1 MKVAIPLAKNLLL
14 QLGLNAATSATDAGI
29 PKKVLGSRTTTLVI
43 SNDELYDI
51 METFKSLE
59 DCVVLKKNVTK
70 TVENETKEQ
79 RRELFWYGF
88 R

>member
-1 MKVAIPLAKNLLL
+1 
-14 QLGLNAATSATDAGI
+14 
-29 PKKVLGSRTTTLVI
+29 
-43 SNDELYDI
+43 

-79 RRELFWYGF
+79 RREIFWYGF